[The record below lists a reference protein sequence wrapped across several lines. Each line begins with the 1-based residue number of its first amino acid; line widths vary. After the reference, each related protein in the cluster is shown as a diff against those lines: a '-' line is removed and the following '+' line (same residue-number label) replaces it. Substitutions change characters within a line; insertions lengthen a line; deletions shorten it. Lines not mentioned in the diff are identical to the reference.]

1 MAQIVTI
8 LDDSQAALAGL
19 LGQREAREAGFS
31 EAGCVAVGTAILE
44 VARNI
49 IRYAGHGTISI
60 TTIYDDGRVGVQIA
74 AVDDG
79 PGISDL
85 AAALQDGYTT
95 GGGMGCGLPGAKR
108 LMDQF
113 EISSQPGVGTSII
126 MTRWQS

>member
-1 MAQIVTI
+1 MAQIVAVF
-8 LDDSQAALAGL
+8 DDSHATLAGL
-19 LGQREAREAGFS
+19 LGQRLARQSGFS

-49 IRYAGHGTISI
+49 VRYAGYGTISI
-60 TTIYDDGRVGVQIA
+60 TTIYDDERVGLQIS
-74 AVDDG
+74 AVDNG

-85 AAALQDGYTT
+85 AAALRDGYST

-113 EISSQPGVGTSII
+113 EISSQPGVGTRIT